1 MRFFFPIRLFCL
13 AFLLNSCSW
22 NFFGY
27 IRNSSAKTAI
37 IDVFLLDKTQML
49 TLPNKVTVANRLVN
63 FKAGFRKYFYSS
75 QNAVYKQVHD
85 PIHDNVLDMFT
96 HDWSKMKLVKLHLK
110 GSPFQLKVWEALLK
124 IPSRHLTSY
133 SYIARHVNNENAH
146 RAVGSAVGNNPVAFL
161 IPCHRVIQ
169 STGVLGQ
176 YHWGTARKMAMI
188 GWEAARADMVEEN
201 E

>member
-37 IDVFLLDKTQML
+37 IDVFLLDKTQIL

-75 QNAVYKQVHD
+75 QNAVWVDTSHFKFYIAPQKTID
-85 PIHDNVLDMFT
+85 LTDMAGSFRN
-96 HDWSKMKLVKLHLK
+96 
-110 GSPFQLKVWEALLK
+110 GSPPGEVRVTVSLDNKTDTLIYGGADY
-124 IPSRHLTSY
+124 RHDKFIYEHAGLSFHILY
-133 SYIARHVNNENAH
+133 YDIKE
-146 RAVGSAVGNNPVAFL
+146 
-161 IPCHRVIQ
+161 
-169 STGVLGQ
+169 
-176 YHWGTARKMAMI
+176 
-188 GWEAARADMVEEN
+188 
-201 E
+201 

>member
-22 NFFGY
+22 NFFAY

-75 QNAVYKQVHD
+75 QNVVWVDTSHFKFYIAPQKTID
-85 PIHDNVLDMFT
+85 LTEMAGSFRN
-96 HDWSKMKLVKLHLK
+96 
-110 GSPFQLKVWEALLK
+110 GSP
-124 IPSRHLTSY
+124 TS
-133 SYIARHVNNENAH
+133 IIKQT
-146 RAVGSAVGNNPVAFL
+146 L
-161 IPCHRVIQ
+161 
-169 STGVLGQ
+169 
-176 YHWGTARKMAMI
+176 
-188 GWEAARADMVEEN
+188 
-201 E
+201 